1 MKAADAWARL
11 ARCRSNQPGHVG
23 VIVAAE
29 IIDTLLGSNARLF
42 EEFGEEMARIQGY
55 DDKEAA

>member
-1 MKAADAWARL
+1 MTTADAWTRL
-11 ARCRSNQPGHVG
+11 AQCRSNQPGHVG

-29 IIDTLLGSNARLF
+29 IIDTLLDSNARLF
-42 EEFGEEMARIQGY
+42 EFGEEMARIQGY